1 MNEHSAGYEMAKRY
15 YDSGA
20 WSKAWL
26 RMLVD
31 RGRLTKDE
39 HAEITGETYAA

>member
-20 WSKAWL
+20 WNKAML
-26 RMLVD
+26 KMLVARD
-31 RGRLTKDE
+31 RLTAQE
-39 HAEITGETYAA
+39 YEEITGERY

>member
-1 MNEHSAGYEMAKRY
+1 MSEHSAAYTMAKRY
-15 YDSGA
+15 YDSGE

-31 RGRLTKDE
+31 RGRLTQDE
-39 HAEITGETYAA
+39 YAEITGETYAT